1 MSGGNT
7 KYTVVITGR
16 IAEEAM
22 RILETT
28 CEVECTKPNLS
39 PAEFVARVAAVKAD
53 GLLVRGVAGKVTR
66 EVMQASPNLRVIAK
80 HGVGVDNIDVA
91 AATAL
96 KITVL
101 NTPAANFESVAE
113 HVLGLML
120 ALAKDIPHLDGRMRE
135 GQWDK
140 LGYRGREL
148 FGKTLGLV
156 GFGRIGQRVQ
166 EFAALLR
173 MQVLV
178 YDPFLP
184 TGWHRS
190 DVSRVDAL
198 EPLLRAA
205 DIVSLHCPLTEKT
218 RGLIGRRELQLM
230 KKTAWLINTARGPV
244 VDEPALVAALEA
256 GEIAGAGLD
265 TFSKEPPED
274 IARLVKAGK
283 TVLTPH
289 VAGVT
294 EESFVRMGVAAAEGI
309 LRILAGEAPDRE
321 CWVNP
326 IG

>member
-1 MSGGNT
+1 MGNGQR
-7 KYTVVITGR
+7 KYQVVITGR

-22 RILETT
+22 RILEPA
-28 CEVECTKPNLS
+28 CEVECVKPYLP
-39 PAEFVARVAAVKAD
+39 PAELAAMMGAVKAEA
-53 GLLVRGVAGKVTR
+53 LLVRGVAGKVNR
-66 EVMQASPNLRVIAK
+66 EVMQASPILRVIAK

-96 KITVL
+96 MIPVL
-101 NTPAANFESVAE
+101 NTPAANYKSVAE
-113 HVLGLML
+113 HTLGLML
-120 ALAKDIPHLDGRMRE
+120 ALAKDIPRLDGRMRE

-140 LGYRGREL
+140 MGYRGGEL

-156 GFGRIGQRVQ
+156 GYGRIGQRVR
-166 EFAALLR
+166 ELVTPLR
-173 MQVLV
+173 MPVLV

-184 TGWHRS
+184 EGWQRP
-190 DVSRVDAL
+190 DVNRVDAL
-198 EPLLRAA
+198 GPLLRAA

-218 RGLIGRRELQLM
+218 RGLIGRRELQQM
-230 KKTAWLINTARGPV
+230 KRTAWLINTARGPV

-274 IARLVKAGK
+274 ITRLAKAGK
-283 TVLTPH
+283 TILTPH

-294 EESFVRMGVAAAEGI
+294 EDSFVRMGVGAAEGI
-309 LRILAGEAPDRE
+309 LRVLTGEPPDRA

-326 IG
+326 F